1 MLEEEERILSI
12 GKECRGRSPLPGFGV
27 SPKNPFSFFAAA
39 GGKRKKI

>member
-1 MLEEEERILSI
+1 MLEEERILSI

-27 SPKNPFSFFAAA
+27 SPKKPFSFFAA